1 VYVVGIETKAA
12 VAMSLAIVAVVS
24 MVGAAGHWRA
34 GRVRVRTALA
44 FGAVAMIGA
53 FAGARLAVFLSGAA
67 QLILLAVVMLAAAGL
82 MLARAGGRAEPAPPA
97 REYGLPVVAAAGLGV
112 GILTGMVGVGGG
124 FLIVPALVLLLAV
137 PMKEAIGT
145 SLLVITLNAAAGF
158 GGYIGT
164 VALPW
169 GFLAAFTA
177 IAIVG
182 IVAGTRLV
190 HHVPTGTLRRGFA
203 IFLVVVGVLI
213 LYQNRAVL

>member
-1 VYVVGIETKAA
+1 
-12 VAMSLAIVAVVS
+12 MSLAIVAVVS
-24 MVGAAGHWRA
+24 LVGALGHWRA
-34 GRVRVRTALA
+34 GRVRVRTALT
-44 FGAVAMIGA
+44 FGAIAMIGA

-82 MLARAGGRAEPAPPA
+82 MLARAGGRGEPERPA
-97 REYGLPVVAAAGLGV
+97 RERGLPIVATAGLGV
-112 GILTGMVGVGGG
+112 GILTGLVGVGGG

-145 SLLVITLNAAAGF
+145 SLLVIALNAAAGF

-164 VALPW
+164 VEIAW

-177 IAIVG
+177 IAIAG
-182 IVAGTRLV
+182 IVVGTRLV
-190 HHVPTGTLRRGFA
+190 HHVQTGTLRRGFA
-203 IFLVVVGVLI
+203 VFLVVVGVLI